1 MEKPGVYRITM
12 YQGATFDQQFVWKI
26 DGAPVNLST
35 YTARMQVRKDYA
47 DTSKPAVINLTTA
60 SGITLNSD
68 GEISI
73 FIAPSVTAA
82 VPGGTYRYDLELVS
96 SSGEVTRLLE
106 GLFIVS
112 PEVTR

>member
-1 MEKPGVYRITM
+1 MEKPAVYRITM

-26 DGAPVNLST
+26 DDVVVNLTT
-35 YTARMQVRKDYA
+35 YTARMQVRKDYNS
-47 DTSKPAVINLTTA
+47 TTAVISLTST
-60 SGITLNSD
+60 SGITLGSAGQIN
-68 GEISI
+68 I
-73 FIAPSVTAA
+73 FIAPSATAA

-96 SSGEVTRLLE
+96 GAGKVTRLLE

>member
-1 MEKPGVYRITM
+1 M
-12 YQGATFDQQFVWKI
+12 YQGATFDKQFVWKI
-26 DGAPVNLST
+26 DGVAVNLST

-47 DTSKPAVINLTTA
+47 DTDKPAVISLTTT
-60 SGITLNSD
+60 SGITLTTN
-68 GEISI
+68 GEINL
-73 FIAPSVTAA
+73 FLAPTATA
-82 VPGGTYRYDLELVS
+82 DVPGGTYRYDLELVS

>member
-1 MEKPGVYRITM
+1 M
-12 YQGATFDQQFVWKI
+12 YQGATFDQQFIWKI
-26 DGAPVNLST
+26 DGAAVNLST
-35 YTARMQVRKDYA
+35 YTARMQVRKEYN
-47 DTSKPAVINLTTA
+47 SNPPVISLTTG
-60 SGITLNSD
+60 SGITLTSTGQIN
-68 GEISI
+68 
-73 FIAPSVTAA
+73 IAMNATATSL